1 MPRGVKLQKL
11 VDTACSLDHRVM
23 LLQLAQSHVGS
34 ILGALASP
42 HHGHI
47 PAACSLPC
55 APHRAL
61 TARRHDPTRL
71 MGKDLHCKLLGCTAC
86 TESGTAVG
94 HQLLL

>member
-42 HHGHI
+42 HHM
-47 PAACSLPC
+47 A
-55 APHRAL
+55 
-61 TARRHDPTRL
+61 TY
-71 MGKDLHCKLLGCTAC
+71 
-86 TESGTAVG
+86 
-94 HQLLL
+94 LLLVVCHALLIGH